1 MKIRRVTVKRQ
12 AAAGAQEQLAE
23 FQNLDP
29 SLCIFRHV
37 TKTSRA
43 VAALYDEAFD
53 ASGMTGHQFN
63 LMMTLHRAGPLTVGA
78 LARLVGMD
86 ASTVPR
92 AVAPLLE
99 KSWLSVASGADRR
112 QRIIALMPKGR
123 TRLMAAVPAWAR
135 VQRRLIHHIGNDQ
148 WLTTIVALK
157 SIRDGA
163 SQAAGGGTRR

>member
-1 MKIRRVTVKRQ
+1 MRRGTVRRE
-12 AAAGAQEQLAE
+12 AGTRSKDLTCHLGG
-23 FQNLDP
+23 LDP
-29 SLCIFRHV
+29 SQCIFRHV

-92 AVAPLLE
+92 AVGPLVRM
-99 KSWLSVASGADRR
+99 SWVSIAAGKDRR
-112 QRIIALMPKGR
+112 QRIIALTPAGEKQ
-123 TRLMAAVPAWAR
+123 LAAAAPAWSGA
-135 VQRRLIHHIGNDQ
+135 QKRLIDHIGAGRWQD
-148 WLTTIVALK
+148 IVVALK

-163 SQAAGGGTRR
+163 ARAVKRR